1 MIHVTIQGQKDPEA
15 AFQELLAK
23 YRAGQSVA
31 VHADEC
37 MFLRIRLA
45 IAEQQIDAADVS
57 VTADGVPWK
66 INSEGDL
73 SAPQSSVDAAFCK
86 SIALIRKLRKVQGI

>member
-15 AFQELLAK
+15 EFQELLAK
-23 YRAGQSVA
+23 YRAGQRVA

-66 INSEGDL
+66 LNSEGDL
-73 SAPQSSVDAAFCK
+73 SAPRISVSKAFLQD
-86 SIALIRKLRKVQGI
+86 IELFRKLRKVQGI